1 MGYIDTK
8 HLEQRLRQRGVK
20 GEAYSTILQ
29 WADVE
34 VPVGGGDVSLTLS
47 KDAIEELAV
56 EGVPMA
62 CRDKLKRLAVV
73 VTTDG
78 VVKTCL
84 VIRKSGRNW
93 RRYRRGV

>member
-8 HLEQRLRQRGVK
+8 HLERRLRQRGVK
-20 GEAYSTILQ
+20 DKTYSTILE

-34 VPVGGGDVSLTLS
+34 APVGGGDVSLTLS
-47 KDAIEELAV
+47 KDAIEELAA
-56 EGVPMA
+56 EGVPVA
-62 CRDKLKRLAVV
+62 RRDKLKRLAVV

-78 VVKTCL
+78 VVKTCM
-84 VIRKSGRNW
+84 VIRKSGRNR